1 MKVGMV
7 CPYDWSFPG
16 GVRSHILGLTEA
28 LRNQGHEVEIIAPA
42 TNDEPEIFAAG
53 RTLGIPYNGSVA
65 RLCFSRSA
73 NSRLAARLARGDLE
87 LLHIHEPASP
97 SVSLLALR
105 QARVPVVATFH
116 ASAERSL
123 AYRLARPALAP
134 LMAKISRKIAV
145 SEAARRLISTH
156 FPGDYELIPNGITK
170 DRWAGAAPAEELRT
184 AGPFVLFVGRPEPR
198 KGLNIV
204 VQAVEKL
211 RSRRRLRLVVVGP
224 TGRDV
229 PDWVTALGPVGEK
242 ELPGIY
248 AAADVFCAPSLGGES
263 FGIVLAEAMAAGV
276 PVVCSDIPG
285 YLLASA
291 GAALHVP
298 AGDVT
303 ATAEAIE
310 SVLSDPKLAEDLV
323 SKGARRSTELD
334 WGALMDDVTACYVGA
349 LKDFQ

>member
-28 LRNQGHEVEIIAPA
+28 LNDVGHEVEIIAPA
-42 TNDEPEIFAAG
+42 THSEPEIFAAG
-53 RTLGIPYNGSVA
+53 HTFAIPYNGSVA
-65 RLCFSRSA
+65 RLCLSRA
-73 NSRLAARLARGDLE
+73 ADHRVAERLGRGDLD

-105 QARVPVVATFH
+105 RASVPVVATFH

-123 AYRLARPALAP
+123 AYRFARPVLAP
-134 LMAKISRKIAV
+134 LMEKISYRIAV
-145 SEAARRLISTH
+145 SDAARKLVSTY
-156 FPGDYELIPNGITK
+156 FPGEYQLIPNGITK
-170 DRWAGAAPAEELRT
+170 DRWVGAAPAEDLAA

-198 KGLNIV
+198 KGLEIA
-204 VQAVEKL
+204 VQAVDRL
-211 RSRRRLRLVVVGP
+211 RGKRRLGLVVVGP
-224 TGRDV
+224 APRDV
-229 PDWVTALGPVGEK
+229 PEWVTALGPVSEK

-298 AGDVT
+298 AGDVS
-303 ATAEAIE
+303 ATAEALE
-310 SVLSDPKLAEDLV
+310 AVLSDPRMAEEMV
-323 SKGARRSTELD
+323 KKGDERSSELD
-334 WGALMDDVTACYVGA
+334 WGALVEKVAGCYLGA
-349 LKDFQ
+349 LKDLD

>member
-7 CPYDWSFPG
+7 CPYDWSYPG

-65 RLCFSRSA
+65 RLCFSRAA
-73 NSRLAARLARGDLE
+73 NSRLAARLERGDLE

-123 AYRLARPALAP
+123 AYRLARPVLAP
-134 LMAKISRKIAV
+134 YMAKISRKIAV
-145 SEAARRLISTH
+145 SEAARRLVSTY
-156 FPGDYELIPNGITK
+156 FPGEYRLIPNGITK
-170 DRWAGAAPAEELRT
+170 HRWAGAAPAEGLDVD
-184 AGPFVLFVGRPEPR
+184 GPLVLFVGRPEPR
-198 KGLNIV
+198 KGLDIA
-204 VQAVEKL
+204 VQAVERL
-211 RSRRRLRLVVVGP
+211 RSTRPLRLVVVGP

-229 PDWVTALGPVGEK
+229 PEWVSALGPVGEK
-242 ELPGIY
+242 ELPRIY

-285 YLLASA
+285 YRLASA

-298 AGDVT
+298 PGDVG

-310 SVLSDPKLAEDLV
+310 SILTDPELAEDLV
-323 SKGARRSTELD
+323 GKGARRSSELD
-334 WGALMDDVTACYVGA
+334 WGALVDEVTGCYRGALDDVR
-349 LKDFQ
+349 